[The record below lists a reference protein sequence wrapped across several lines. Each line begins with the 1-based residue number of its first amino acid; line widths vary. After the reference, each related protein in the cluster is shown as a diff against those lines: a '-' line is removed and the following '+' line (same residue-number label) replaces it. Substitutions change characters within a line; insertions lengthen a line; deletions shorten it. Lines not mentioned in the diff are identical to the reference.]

1 MFTLLQLFQGKKKKK
16 PQSKKAYKAFQD
28 HEHIF
33 SFKTISIFY
42 GNFWSTCY
50 FLTLHL
56 IHNSRIVYWEPL
68 NSTNHYHFEKTIAL
82 IPT

>member
-1 MFTLLQLFQGKKKKK
+1 M
-16 PQSKKAYKAFQD
+16 S
-28 HEHIF
+28 IF
-33 SFKTISIFY
+33 SHLKQSPFFMEIF
-42 GNFWSTCY
+42 GQNVI

-56 IHNSRIVYWEPL
+56 IHSSRRVYWELL